1 MNPNIY
7 QEIENNPRFK
17 ELVKKRSRFSWGL
30 SIITL
35 VMYVSFILL
44 IAFYPQ
50 WLGTPLYEGSY
61 ITRGIPIGIG
71 LIIASF
77 LLTGIYVIRANTEFD
92 KLTAEI
98 LGEVEK

>member
-1 MNPNIY
+1 MNTNIY

-17 ELVKKRSRFSWGL
+17 ELVKKRSRFSWTL

-35 VMYVSFILL
+35 AIYVSFILV

-50 WLGTPLYEGSY
+50 WLGAPLYEGAY

-71 LIIASF
+71 IIIISF

-92 KLTAEI
+92 RLTTEI
-98 LGEVEK
+98 IAEVEK

>member
-35 VMYVSFILL
+35 FMYVSFILL